1 MKIMGKSP
9 GYKKSRFFRNMF
21 FSYCIIILLSF
32 FVYSAVISYESM
44 KVKKEQTAA
53 YYNAKIQTF
62 ANAMDQQIFSAQ
74 RIVSDLNTSSLIN
87 KLYVTV
93 QMGQPIDSYL
103 LYQVLSDIRLQKTA
117 GDNFNIYD
125 VALMLNQYDKI
136 YTGNEV
142 IRLPKKLNLS
152 NVEVT
157 PLSLQDLN
165 SMLGM
170 KNDQLIFYKKYFI
183 YTSKYKYGSGSTRGI
198 ICVLFEDKKIT
209 DLLDSLTGDDTG
221 LVMYYN
227 GTPVLEKGSL
237 KGSVFRQASRA
248 DRNISYE
255 IYAASDKISF
265 GIRDISFY
273 ALLFG
278 FIIFAFYA
286 FLAYSFAYRY
296 ASPFERIRQVM
307 GKGKREEKNEGERI
321 VEDVEHLLGERN
333 DYMEQVHTI
342 SPYAS
347 QGILY
352 SLISGDFDKE
362 GMNQGGLK
370 NFFEFK
376 KMFFLAAVIDIWD
389 QNHNKELVK
398 EAKQRIKSLAAEEV
412 DSDYKILCYEKDRRH
427 LFLILNSDKG
437 ELLEDKLYD
446 IFERIRKEVPDTVVL
461 TVGADDVREEFEE
474 LNASCDRAIMTLDR
488 ILWEDRGSVY
498 FYDAELEFSLT
509 YYFPK
514 NPVKSLIKAV
524 KEKDRG
530 EILAFFQEIQEKNEQ
545 ESDHSVTANQ
555 LLLSEL
561 YVTVGKVLQISRE
574 YYGIPFRKMEK
585 CPDYMTIE
593 EVISYYKGIIYGML
607 SEAEEKKDSQEE
619 LPGLDG
625 ELIEYINQNDR
636 NPDLS
641 LAQIADHFSVSCKYV
656 TSLVKKRFGVTYL
669 KYVQERRVEYAVH
682 LLKTTDL
689 SLERIAEECGYT
701 NMLTF
706 RRNFKAIMEQNP
718 SDYRM
723 GQDGLEL

>member
-1 MKIMGKSP
+1 
-9 GYKKSRFFRNMF
+9 
-21 FSYCIIILLSF
+21 
-32 FVYSAVISYESM
+32 
-44 KVKKEQTAA
+44 VKKEQSAA

-62 ANAMDQQIFSAQ
+62 ANAMDQQIYSAQ

-87 KLYVTV
+87 KLYVNV
-93 QMGQPIDSYL
+93 QMDKPIDSYL
-103 LYQVLSDIRLQKTA
+103 LYQVLNDIRLQKTA
-117 GDNFNIYD
+117 SDNLNIYD
-125 VALMLNQYDKI
+125 IALILNQYDKI
-136 YTGNEV
+136 YTSNEV
-142 IRLPKKLNLS
+142 IRLPERIDFSKLEIKPI
-152 NVEVT
+152 VV
-157 PLSLQDLN
+157 QDLN
-165 SMLGM
+165 SVFGM
-170 KNDQLIFYKKYFI
+170 NNDQLIFYKKYFI
-183 YTSKYKYGSGSTRGI
+183 YSSKYKYGPGSTRGM

-209 DLLDSLTGDDTG
+209 ELLESVCGDGSG
-221 LVMYYN
+221 LVMYYG
-227 GTPVLEKGSL
+227 GTPVLTKGSL
-237 KGSVFRQASRA
+237 EGNIFHQQSRA
-248 DRNISYE
+248 NENISYE
-255 IYAASDKISF
+255 ISASPDMFTFRLGDLSF
-265 GIRDISFY
+265 F

-278 FIIFAFYA
+278 FLIFLFYV
-286 FLAYSFAYRY
+286 FLAYFFAYRY
-296 ASPFERIRQVM
+296 ASPFERIRQLM

-321 VEDVEHLLGERN
+321 VEDVENLLGERN

-352 SLISGDFDKE
+352 SLISGDYDSE
-362 GMNQGGLK
+362 GLSQGILK
-370 NFFEFK
+370 NFVEFK

-389 QNHNKELVK
+389 SSGNKNHVK
-398 EAKQRIKSLAAEEV
+398 EVKNRIKKLAAKETE
-412 DSDYKILCYEKDRRH
+412 SDYKILCYEKDVRH

-437 ELLEDKLYD
+437 ELLEDRLYEV
-446 IFERIRKEVPDTVVL
+446 FERINQDLPETVVL
-461 TVGADDVREEFEE
+461 TMGADDVREEFEE

-498 FYDAELEFSLT
+498 FYDVDLEFSLN

-524 KEKDRG
+524 KEKDREWIENFFE
-530 EILAFFQEIQEKNEQ
+530 EIREKNEQ
-545 ESDHSVTANQ
+545 DCDQSVTANQ

-561 YVTVGKVLQISRE
+561 YVTVGKVLQISGE
-574 YYGIPFRKMEK
+574 FYGIPFRKVEK

-593 EVISYYKGIIYGML
+593 EVISYYKKIIYQML
-607 SEAEEKKDSQEE
+607 LEAEDKMESEEE
-619 LPGLDG
+619 LPGLDA
-625 ELIEYINQNDR
+625 ELIGYINRNER

-706 RRNFKAIMEQNP
+706 RRNFKAIMEKNP
-718 SDYRM
+718 SDCRM
-723 GQDGLEL
+723 GKEGMEE

>member
-1 MKIMGKSP
+1 MRNIRKSP
-9 GYKKSRFFRNMF
+9 DYRKSKFFRNMF

-32 FVYSAVISYESM
+32 LVYSAVISYESM

-87 KLYVTV
+87 KLYVNV
-93 QMGQPIDSYL
+93 QMKNPIDSYL
-103 LYQVLSDIRLQKTA
+103 LYQVLNDIRLQKSA

-125 VALMLNQYDKI
+125 IALIINQYDKI
-136 YTGNEV
+136 YTSSEV
-142 IRLPKKLNLS
+142 IRLPEKIDLS
-152 NVEVT
+152 SVEIEPIVV
-157 PLSLQDLN
+157 QDLN
-165 SMLGM
+165 SVLGM
-170 KNDQLIFYKKYFI
+170 KNAQLLFYKKFFI
-183 YTSKYKYGSGSTRGI
+183 YTSKYKYGSGSARGM
-198 ICVLFEDKKIT
+198 ICVLFEDKKINR
-209 DLLDSLTGDDTG
+209 LLESLSEDGSG
-221 LVMYYN
+221 LVMYYE
-227 GTPVLEKGSL
+227 GIPVLQTGSTE
-237 KGSVFRQASRA
+237 GSIFSQASRA
-248 DRNISYE
+248 DQNISYK
-255 IYAASDKISF
+255 IFASPDKISF
-265 GIRDISFY
+265 GIGDISFL

-278 FIIFAFYA
+278 FLIFVLYA
-286 FLAYSFAYRY
+286 FLAYFFAHRY
-296 ASPFERIRQVM
+296 ASPFERIRHIM

-352 SLISGDFDKE
+352 SLISGDFDQE
-362 GMNQGGLK
+362 GLSQGGLK

-376 KMFFLAAVIDIWD
+376 KLFFLAAVIDIWESTG
-389 QNHNKELVK
+389 NKNLLK
-398 EAKQRIKSLAAEEV
+398 EAKLRIKNLAAAEG
-412 DSDYKILCYEKDRRH
+412 DDDYKILCYEKDKNH

-437 ELLEDKLYD
+437 ELLEDRLYEIYD
-446 IFERIRKEVPDTVVL
+446 RINKAVPDTVVI
-461 TVGADDVREEFEE
+461 TMGADDVREEFEE

-488 ILWEDRGSVY
+488 ILWEDRGNVY
-498 FYDAELEFSLT
+498 FYDAELEFSLN

-524 KEKDRG
+524 KEKDRN
-530 EILAFFQEIQEKNEQ
+530 EIEHFFEEIRDKNEQ
-545 ESDHSVTANQ
+545 DSDHSVTANQ

-561 YVTVGKVLQISRE
+561 YVTVGKVLQITGE
-574 YYGIPFRKMEK
+574 FYGIPFRKVEK
-585 CPDYMTIE
+585 SPDYRTIE
-593 EVISYYKGIIYGML
+593 EVISYYKSIIYEML
-607 SEAEEKKDSQEE
+607 VEAEEKKESKEE
-619 LPGLDG
+619 LPGLDV

-641 LAQIADHFSVSCKYV
+641 LAQIADHFFVSCKYV

-682 LLKTTDL
+682 LLKTTDM

-718 SDYRM
+718 SHYRM
-723 GQDGLEL
+723 GQDGVEV